1 MTRATSARERCQQLR
16 GRITAARPSSLAGAV
31 LARSDTDD
39 PETISVL
46 ADLLA
51 KQSGFD
57 NAAKPLLPDGDLR
70 RALVSALQRWV
81 DALVASVKSRRYQL
95 AYVGQALSRF
105 GVPDSIPLLSRLLDE
120 DLTRRRRALEAV
132 RAAQDRGSVIDR
144 SEAQSLY
151 VWQYRQSF
159 INFGGKAAAV
169 AAIPYL
175 DDPDFGFEAAN
186 VLKSLYDGRQG
197 EQKEEPVGGGI
208 DYSEVPQ
215 RRAAKQAGIP
225 IPAEP
230 EAEAI
235 FAAVDRLTADG
246 TDREAHERAI
256 GLASIGVTLPC
267 GDKTEVVQR
276 LLALPLPARRKLRLL
291 IGWVLAGE
299 RVNADI
305 VIEGIRAYLDDA
317 RQQTWM
323 LDHNNRWELNLWL
336 GLLPFADR
344 PEATV
349 TGVEMVLEADHHP

>member
-95 AYVGQALSRF
+95 AYVGQ
-105 GVPDSIPLLSRLLDE
+105 
-120 DLTRRRRALEAV
+120 
-132 RAAQDRGSVIDR
+132 
-144 SEAQSLY
+144 
-151 VWQYRQSF
+151 
-159 INFGGKAAAV
+159 AAAV

-349 TGVEMVLEADHHP
+349 TGVEMVLEADHHPHRSEEVVRSLGLAPGEAAERTLALIALKFPALASEYEWIRTFLGRRSISSI